1 MSVVVAAAGC
11 DKLDTTRTTDSYGS
25 FGEIVYREGCQ
36 RVAYTGQLAQKA
48 AGQIETVD
56 VSGALGRSVCVDGA
70 APPSNSPAKLTTIV
84 GQRSLL
90 VATVDAILPK
100 DFLDTLEAFME
111 QLLPLSDDG
120 TMERAIASLG
130 DLLGTMADDP
140 DFGPALSRLAVRN
153 GYRPTKTAAGLVH
166 TIVNYPNIDDFLGK
180 TLALI
185 APGGTAEA
193 EWKTLLTAMSMSLKT
208 VAPVTSPNDPERTL
222 RLALNLMTSTHPD
235 LATGSVRPLVTRDY
249 RGLAMAT
256 TVNGKVQA
264 PFVDKD
270 NDGLAD
276 VDAMGH
282 FVDATG
288 APLPVPSPFP
298 ELGPADTAPRDAQG
312 RALVATGSA
321 TTIYKYL
328 DLDGTVF
335 GGLAREGLKLMD
347 PAKDTTLGLVWGMG
361 ALLGPRASKT
371 QVYTDPSGMTDML
384 PYNGFD
390 TAQSPVLDLAHSFVQ
405 LLGDPNADQ
414 TFQST
419 ATLLNNYE
427 SPTARLIGA
436 MLDASDRGKK
446 HPEAV
451 VPENS
456 VLYDDLMVILNRV
469 LAVPGLT
476 EDLMNALEDP
486 RSKDLAP
493 MIARLMSAKNQVDF
507 VRTAPAYPLV
517 MGGQDLDAI
526 VPVDRTKPD
535 VDYNQSLMQRIA
547 HLIHDANGVKFC
559 NKPGATALGATF
571 PNGCDMFEI
580 DDLALFYILNMQT
593 NASSSG
599 GSAQAGADFCG
610 HLTTGNVLITGGCQ
624 AGLISGP
631 LGANIDGFNKFPTPH
646 ALNVALFLKRGVD
659 GNTFMDNT
667 TVDQPCS
674 DGDKFIN
681 VHDKSL
687 FAWEARMVNAPSGN
701 ANATFYTAIA
711 PVVDAFAKHDE
722 CVTRDPK
729 TMTCT
734 KTQNAAKILVDLFA

>member
-70 APPSNSPAKLTTIV
+70 APPASSPAKLTTIV
-84 GQRSLL
+84 GQKSLL

-140 DFGPALSRLAVRN
+140 DFGPALSRLAVRI

-282 FVDATG
+282 FVDA
-288 APLPVPSPFP
+288 
-298 ELGPADTAPRDAQG
+298 
-312 RALVATGSA
+312 
-321 TTIYKYL
+321 
-328 DLDGTVF
+328 
-335 GGLAREGLKLMD
+335 
-347 PAKDTTLGLVWGMG
+347 
-361 ALLGPRASKT
+361 
-371 QVYTDPSGMTDML
+371 
-384 PYNGFD
+384 
-390 TAQSPVLDLAHSFVQ
+390 
-405 LLGDPNADQ
+405 
-414 TFQST
+414 
-419 ATLLNNYE
+419 
-427 SPTARLIGA
+427 
-436 MLDASDRGKK
+436 
-446 HPEAV
+446 
-451 VPENS
+451 
-456 VLYDDLMVILNRV
+456 
-469 LAVPGLT
+469 
-476 EDLMNALEDP
+476 
-486 RSKDLAP
+486 
-493 MIARLMSAKNQVDF
+493 
-507 VRTAPAYPLV
+507 
-517 MGGQDLDAI
+517 
-526 VPVDRTKPD
+526 
-535 VDYNQSLMQRIA
+535 
-547 HLIHDANGVKFC
+547 
-559 NKPGATALGATF
+559 
-571 PNGCDMFEI
+571 
-580 DDLALFYILNMQT
+580 
-593 NASSSG
+593 
-599 GSAQAGADFCG
+599 
-610 HLTTGNVLITGGCQ
+610 
-624 AGLISGP
+624 
-631 LGANIDGFNKFPTPH
+631 
-646 ALNVALFLKRGVD
+646 
-659 GNTFMDNT
+659 
-667 TVDQPCS
+667 
-674 DGDKFIN
+674 
-681 VHDKSL
+681 
-687 FAWEARMVNAPSGN
+687 
-701 ANATFYTAIA
+701 
-711 PVVDAFAKHDE
+711 
-722 CVTRDPK
+722 
-729 TMTCT
+729 
-734 KTQNAAKILVDLFA
+734 